1 MMPPFP
7 VIVSDPPWP
16 FADRLGA
23 RGAEA
28 NYRTLS
34 IDELCRLELPPIAD
48 DAILFQWRVA
58 SMVPEAL
65 EVTRAWGFEAKSEIV
80 WHKVKP
86 TGGRHV
92 GMGRY
97 VRLEH
102 EVAIIATRG
111 RATSLILD
119 HGVPSVF
126 TAPVGRHSEKPDAFF
141 ALVRR
146 LAGGPYCELFGR
158 RRRLGWT
165 VMGDEIGAPLKV
177 REA

>member
-1 MMPPFP
+1 MPPFP
-7 VIVSDPPWP
+7 VIVADCPWP
-16 FADRLGA
+16 FADKLGA

-34 IDELCRLELPPIAD
+34 IEELCRLELPPIAD

-58 SMVPEAL
+58 SMVPEAIA
-65 EVTRAWGFEAKSEIV
+65 VTRAWGFEPKSEMV

-102 EVAIIATRG
+102 EVAWGSVDGVR
-111 RATSLILD
+111 SLILAPARKRRKCPCCGKRATHYGTGNGVALMSGCEWAVRTWIRD
-119 HGVPSVF
+119 PRAHG
-126 TAPVGRHSEKPDAFF
+126 
-141 ALVRR
+141 R
-146 LAGGPYCELFGR
+146 LLRSRGVIR
-158 RRRLGWT
+158 
-165 VMGDEIGAPLKV
+165 
-177 REA
+177 